1 LVVDSWTERYSYIF
15 EVFFFDVLNIFMYFR
30 KIRTS
35 VVSFA
40 CLRGVEESVEK
51 AKNFYNQWM
60 MNETV
65 NL

>member
-1 LVVDSWTERYSYIF
+1 MF
-15 EVFFFDVLNIFMYFR
+15 LNFR